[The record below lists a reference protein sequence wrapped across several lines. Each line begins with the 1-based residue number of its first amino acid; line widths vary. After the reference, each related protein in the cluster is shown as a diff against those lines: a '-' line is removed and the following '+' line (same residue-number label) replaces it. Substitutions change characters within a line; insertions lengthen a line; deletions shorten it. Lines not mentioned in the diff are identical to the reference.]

1 MKTIQSAYRLAPW
14 RKQVQNI
21 LNVIIVLVFIASVTM
36 IYLYSSAQMTKM
48 KLEIQKL
55 HEERSN
61 LTRMIADYLTR
72 EGQITSFDEMEKRAQ
87 QAGYIPIDMNDEE
100 TYTYL
105 PIAGFREDNY
115 SGLDNVPRN
124 LSIPVSIVKPEYT
137 ESLQRWLNE
146 HVSIKKRGE

>member
-1 MKTIQSAYRLAPW
+1 M
-14 RKQVQNI
+14 
-21 LNVIIVLVFIASVTM
+21 LVFIASVTM

-48 KLEIQKL
+48 KLERQKL

-100 TYTYL
+100 TYTYFQL
-105 PIAGFREDNY
+105 QDSRGQFQWFR
-115 SGLDNVPRN
+115 
-124 LSIPVSIVKPEYT
+124 
-137 ESLQRWLNE
+137 
-146 HVSIKKRGE
+146 